1 MWRDDPGFAQRFS
14 ATVGQDSFEG
24 FFEEKLA
31 RTPGDWQEDMKV
43 TYRRVD

>member
-24 FFEEKLA
+24 LFELA